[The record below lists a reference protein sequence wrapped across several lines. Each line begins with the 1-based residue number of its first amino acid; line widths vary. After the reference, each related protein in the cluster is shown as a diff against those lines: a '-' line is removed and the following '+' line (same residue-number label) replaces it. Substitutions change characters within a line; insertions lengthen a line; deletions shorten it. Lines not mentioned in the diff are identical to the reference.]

1 MTVTLETTDTA
12 GNNAASRPPRPEPT
26 AHHTRNA
33 FAIPAE
39 FIVAVALTLLIIII
53 AVTTLANDGLHANW
67 R

>member
-1 MTVTLETTDTA
+1 MTVTPETTDTA
-12 GNNAASRPPRPEPT
+12 GNNAASRPRQPKPT

-33 FAIPAE
+33 FATPAVL
-39 FIVAVALTLLIIII
+39 IAAIALTLLIITL